1 MGEQNDMAEMTD
13 ISTTPRWYVIH
24 TYAGYENKVAS
35 DLMAIVE
42 NRKLQ
47 DMIMDVKIPTETVTE
62 IVTKLVTQR
71 DENGKIVRDE
81 NGDAVKVEEHVEKE
95 VEHKLFPG
103 YVLVKMVMTNET
115 WFIVRNTRGCTGF
128 VGHDAKLVPDS
139 KPVPLTDEEAAKW
152 GVEIKS
158 DRFAFEVGEAVKI
171 IEGSMTG
178 YSGVVNSI
186 DKDTRTVYMTI
197 DLMSRKVEAEVDASS
212 VVPLN

>member
-1 MGEQNDMAEMTD
+1 MAEITD
-13 ISTTPRWYVIH
+13 VSGTANWYVIH

-35 DLMAIVE
+35 DLMTIVE

-47 DMIMDVKIPTETVTE
+47 DMIMDVKIPTETVKET
-62 IVTKLVTQR
+62 VT
-71 DENGKIVRDE
+71 
-81 NGDAVKVEEHVEKE
+81 VKKDGVEQQVERE

-128 VGHDAKLVPDS
+128 VGHDSKLVPDS

-152 GVEIKS
+152 GVEMKS
-158 DRFAFEVGEAVKI
+158 ERFAFEVGEEVKVVD
-171 IEGSMTG
+171 GSM
-178 YSGVVNSI
+178 SGHKAVVNSI
-186 DKDTRTVYMTI
+186 DHEAKTATI
-197 DLMSRKVEAEVDASS
+197 TLDMFGRKVDAEVDLSS

>member
-1 MGEQNDMAEMTD
+1 MADMTD
-13 ISTTPRWYVIH
+13 VSGSPHWYVIH

-35 DLMAIVE
+35 DLMTIVE

-47 DMIMDVKIPTETVTE
+47 DMILDVKIPTETVTE
-62 IVTKLVTQR
+62 TVT
-71 DENGKIVRDE
+71 
-81 NGDAVKVEEHVEKE
+81 VKKGGVEQQVERE

-103 YVLVKMVMTNET
+103 YVLVKMVMTNDT

-128 VGHDAKLVPDS
+128 VGHDSKLVPDS

-158 DRFAFEVGEAVKI
+158 ERFAFEVGEEVKVV
-171 IEGSMTG
+171 EGSMIG
-178 YSGVVNSI
+178 HIGIVNSI
-186 DKDTRTVYMTI
+186 DLDAKTVYITI
-197 DLMSRKVEAEVDASS
+197 DMFGRKTEAEVDISS

>member
-1 MGEQNDMAEMTD
+1 MADMTD
-13 ISTTPRWYVIH
+13 VSGSPRWYVIH

-35 DLMAIVE
+35 DLQTIVE

-47 DMIMDVKIPTETVTE
+47 DMILDVKIPTETVTE
-62 IVTKLVTQR
+62 TVT
-71 DENGKIVRDE
+71 
-81 NGDAVKVEEHVEKE
+81 VKKDGVEQQVERQ

-103 YVLVKMVMTNET
+103 YVLVKMVMTNDT

-128 VGHDAKLVPDS
+128 VGHDSKLVPDS

-158 DRFAFEVGEAVKI
+158 ERFAFEVGEEVKV

-178 YSGVVNSI
+178 HIGVVNSI
-186 DKDTRTVYMTI
+186 DAEAKTVYITI
-197 DLMSRKVEAEVDASS
+197 DMFGRKTEAEVDISS

>member
-1 MGEQNDMAEMTD
+1 MADMTD
-13 ISTTPRWYVIH
+13 VSGTAHWYVIH

-35 DLMAIVE
+35 DLQTIVE

-47 DMIMDVKIPTETVTE
+47 DMILDVKIPTETVKET
-62 IVTKLVTQR
+62 VT
-71 DENGKIVRDE
+71 
-81 NGDAVKVEEHVEKE
+81 VKKDGVEQQVERE

-103 YVLVKMVMTNET
+103 YVLVKMVMTNDT

-128 VGHDAKLVPDS
+128 VGHDSKLVPDS
-139 KPVPLTDEEAAKW
+139 KPVPLTEEEAARW

-158 DRFAFEVGEAVKI
+158 ERFAFEVGEEVKV

-178 YSGVVNSI
+178 YIGIVNSI
-186 DKDTRTVYMTI
+186 DLESKTVYITI
-197 DLMSRKVEAEVDASS
+197 DMFGRKTEAEVDISS

>member
-1 MGEQNDMAEMTD
+1 MADMTEIAA
-13 ISTTPRWYVIH
+13 TPHWYVIH

-35 DLMAIVE
+35 DLMTIVE

-62 IVTKLVTQR
+62 IVTKVVTLK
-71 DENGKIVRDE
+71 DENGKSVKDE
-81 NGDAVKVEEHVEKE
+81 SGHVVKVEQQVEQQ

-103 YVLVKMVMTNET
+103 YVLVKMVMTNDT

-128 VGHDAKLVPDS
+128 VGHDSKLVPDS
-139 KPVPLTDEEAAKW
+139 KPVPLTEEEAAKW

-158 DRFAFEVGEAVKI
+158 EKFAFEAGEEVKV
-171 IEGSMTG
+171 IEGSMSG
-178 YSGVVNSI
+178 HIGVVNSI
-186 DKDTRTVYMTI
+186 DHDAKTVNITLDMFG
-197 DLMSRKVEAEVDASS
+197 RKVEAEVDLAS

>member
-1 MGEQNDMAEMTD
+1 MADMTD
-13 ISTTPRWYVIH
+13 VSGTAHWYVIH

-35 DLMAIVE
+35 DLQTIVE

-47 DMIMDVKIPTETVTE
+47 DMILDVKIPTETVKET
-62 IVTKLVTQR
+62 VT
-71 DENGKIVRDE
+71 
-81 NGDAVKVEEHVEKE
+81 VKKDGVEQQVERE

-103 YVLVKMVMTNET
+103 YVLVKMVMTNDT

-128 VGHDAKLVPDS
+128 VGHDSKLVPDS

-158 DRFAFEVGEAVKI
+158 EKFAFEVGEEVKV

-178 YSGVVNSI
+178 YIGVVNSI
-186 DKDTRTVYMTI
+186 DLEAKTVYITI
-197 DLMSRKVEAEVDASS
+197 DMFGRKTEAEVDISS

>member
-1 MGEQNDMAEMTD
+1 MADMTD
-13 ISTTPRWYVIH
+13 VSGTAHWYVIH

-35 DLMAIVE
+35 DLQTIVE

-47 DMIMDVKIPTETVTE
+47 DMILDVKIPTETVKET
-62 IVTKLVTQR
+62 VT
-71 DENGKIVRDE
+71 
-81 NGDAVKVEEHVEKE
+81 VKKDGVEQQVERE

-103 YVLVKMVMTNET
+103 YVLVKMVMTNDT
-115 WFIVRNTRGCTGF
+115 WFIVLNTRGCTGF
-128 VGHDAKLVPDS
+128 VGHDSKLVPDS

-158 DRFAFEVGEAVKI
+158 ERFAFEMGEEVKV

-178 YSGVVNSI
+178 HIGVVNSI
-186 DKDTRTVYMTI
+186 DLEAKTVYITI
-197 DLMSRKVEAEVDASS
+197 DMFGRKTEAEVGISS

>member
-1 MGEQNDMAEMTD
+1 MTD
-13 ISTTPRWYVIH
+13 VSGTAHWYVIH

-35 DLMAIVE
+35 DLQMIVE

-47 DMIMDVKIPTETVTE
+47 DMILDVKIPTETVRET
-62 IVTKLVTQR
+62 VT
-71 DENGKIVRDE
+71 
-81 NGDAVKVEEHVEKE
+81 VKKDGVEQQVERE

-103 YVLVKMVMTNET
+103 YVLVKMVMTNDT

-128 VGHDAKLVPDS
+128 VGHDSKLVPDS

-158 DRFAFEVGEAVKI
+158 EKFAFEVGEEVKV

-178 YSGVVNSI
+178 YIGVVNSI
-186 DKDTRTVYMTI
+186 DLEAKTVYITI
-197 DLMSRKVEAEVDASS
+197 DMFGRKTEAEVDISS

>member
-1 MGEQNDMAEMTD
+1 MAD
-13 ISTTPRWYVIH
+13 TTGASGSAHWYVIH

-35 DLMAIVE
+35 DLMTIVE

-47 DMIMDVKIPTETVTE
+47 DMILDVKIPTETVTE
-62 IVTKLVTQR
+62 TVT
-71 DENGKIVRDE
+71 
-81 NGDAVKVEEHVEKE
+81 VKKGGVEQQVERE

-128 VGHDAKLVPDS
+128 VGHDSKLVPDS

-152 GVEIKS
+152 GVEMKS
-158 DRFAFEVGEAVKI
+158 ERFAFEAGEEVKVI
-171 IEGSMTG
+171 DGSMSG
-178 YSGVVNSI
+178 HVGVVNSI
-186 DKDTRTVYMTI
+186 DHEAKTAVITI
-197 DLMSRKVEAEVDASS
+197 DMFGRKIEAEVDLPS

>member
-1 MGEQNDMAEMTD
+1 MAETEAK
-13 ISTTPRWYVIH
+13 WYVVH
-24 TYAGYENKVAS
+24 TYSGYENKVKA
-35 DLMAIVE
+35 DLDKTIE

-47 DMIMDVKIPTETVTE
+47 DMILDVKIPTETVTE
-62 IVTKLVTQR
+62 TVT
-71 DENGKIVRDE
+71 
-81 NGDAVKVEEHVEKE
+81 VKKDGVEQQVERE

-128 VGHDAKLVPDS
+128 VGHDSKLVPDS

-158 DRFAFEVGEAVKI
+158 ERFAFEAGEEVKVI
-171 IEGSMTG
+171 DGSMSG
-178 YSGVVNSI
+178 YKGVVNSI
-186 DKDTRTVYMTI
+186 DYESKTATI
-197 DLMSRKVEAEVDASS
+197 TLDMFGRKVEAEVDLSS

>member
-1 MGEQNDMAEMTD
+1 MAD
-13 ISTTPRWYVIH
+13 TTGVSGTAHWYVIH

-35 DLMAIVE
+35 DLMTIVE

-47 DMIMDVKIPTETVTE
+47 DMILDVKIPTETVTE
-62 IVTKLVTQR
+62 TVT
-71 DENGKIVRDE
+71 
-81 NGDAVKVEEHVEKE
+81 VKKGGVEQQVERE

-128 VGHDAKLVPDS
+128 VGHDSKLVPDS

-152 GVEIKS
+152 GVEMKS
-158 DRFAFEVGEAVKI
+158 EKFAFEAGEEVKVI
-171 IEGSMTG
+171 DGSMYG
-178 YSGVVNSI
+178 HKGVVNSI
-186 DKDTRTVYMTI
+186 DHEAKTAVITI
-197 DLMSRKVEAEVDASS
+197 DMFGRKIEAEVDLAS

>member
-1 MGEQNDMAEMTD
+1 MTD
-13 ISTTPRWYVIH
+13 TTCVSGSAHWYVIH

-35 DLMAIVE
+35 DLMTIVE

-62 IVTKLVTQR
+62 TVT
-71 DENGKIVRDE
+71 
-81 NGDAVKVEEHVEKE
+81 VKKGGMEQQVERE

-128 VGHDAKLVPDS
+128 VGHDSKLVPDS
-139 KPVPLTDEEAAKW
+139 KPVPLTEEEAAKW
-152 GVEIKS
+152 GVEMKTE
-158 DRFAFEVGEAVKI
+158 RFAFEVGEEVKVV
-171 IEGSMTG
+171 EGSMSG
-178 YSGVVNSI
+178 HVGVVNSI
-186 DKDTRTVYMTI
+186 DYDAKTATI
-197 DLMSRKVEAEVDASS
+197 TLDMFGRKVDAEVDLSS

>member
-1 MGEQNDMAEMTD
+1 MADMTD
-13 ISTTPRWYVIH
+13 VSGTAHWYVIH

-35 DLMAIVE
+35 DLQTIVE

-47 DMIMDVKIPTETVTE
+47 DMILDVKIPTETVRET
-62 IVTKLVTQR
+62 VT
-71 DENGKIVRDE
+71 
-81 NGDAVKVEEHVEKE
+81 VKKDGVEQQVERE

-103 YVLVKMVMTNET
+103 YVLVKMVMTNDT

-128 VGHDAKLVPDS
+128 VGHDSKLVPDS

-158 DRFAFEVGEAVKI
+158 EKFAFEVGEEVKV

-178 YSGVVNSI
+178 YIGVVNSI
-186 DKDTRTVYMTI
+186 DLEAKTVYITI
-197 DLMSRKVEAEVDASS
+197 DMFGRKTEAEVDISS

>member
-1 MGEQNDMAEMTD
+1 MTD
-13 ISTTPRWYVIH
+13 TTGVSGSAHWYVIH

-35 DLMAIVE
+35 DLMTIVE

-47 DMIMDVKIPTETVTE
+47 DMIMDVKIPTETVVET
-62 IVTKLVTQR
+62 VT
-71 DENGKIVRDE
+71 
-81 NGDAVKVEEHVEKE
+81 VKKDGVEQQVERA

-128 VGHDAKLVPDS
+128 VGHDSKLVPDS

-152 GVEIKS
+152 GVEMKS
-158 DRFAFEVGEAVKI
+158 ERFAFEVGEEVKVVD
-171 IEGSMTG
+171 GSMSG
-178 YSGVVNSI
+178 HKGVVNGI
-186 DKDTRTVYMTI
+186 DYEAKTATI
-197 DLMSRKVEAEVDASS
+197 TLDMFGRKVDAEVDLSS

>member
-1 MGEQNDMAEMTD
+1 MADMTD
-13 ISTTPRWYVIH
+13 VSGTAHWYVIH

-35 DLMAIVE
+35 DLQTIVE

-47 DMIMDVKIPTETVTE
+47 DMILDVKIPTETVKET
-62 IVTKLVTQR
+62 VT
-71 DENGKIVRDE
+71 
-81 NGDAVKVEEHVEKE
+81 VKKDGVEQQVERE

-103 YVLVKMVMTNET
+103 YVLVKMVMTNDT

-128 VGHDAKLVPDS
+128 VGHDSKLVPDS

-158 DRFAFEVGEAVKI
+158 ERFAFEVGEEVKV

-178 YSGVVNSI
+178 YIGVVNSI
-186 DKDTRTVYMTI
+186 DLEAKTVYITI
-197 DLMSRKVEAEVDASS
+197 DMFGRKTEAEVGISS

>member
-1 MGEQNDMAEMTD
+1 MADMTD
-13 ISTTPRWYVIH
+13 VSGSPRWYVIH

-35 DLMAIVE
+35 DLQTIVE

-47 DMIMDVKIPTETVTE
+47 DMILDVKIPTETVTE
-62 IVTKLVTQR
+62 TVT
-71 DENGKIVRDE
+71 
-81 NGDAVKVEEHVEKE
+81 VKKDGVEQQVERQ

-103 YVLVKMVMTNET
+103 YVLVKMVMTNDT

-128 VGHDAKLVPDS
+128 VGHDSKLVPDS

-158 DRFAFEVGEAVKI
+158 ERFAFEVGEEVKV

-178 YSGVVNSI
+178 HIGVVNSI
-186 DKDTRTVYMTI
+186 DTEAKTVYITI
-197 DLMSRKVEAEVDASS
+197 DMFGRKTEAEVDISS

>member
-1 MGEQNDMAEMTD
+1 MADMTD
-13 ISTTPRWYVIH
+13 VSGTARWYVIH

-35 DLMAIVE
+35 DLQTIVE

-47 DMIMDVKIPTETVTE
+47 DMILDVKIPTETVKETVTE
-62 IVTKLVTQR
+62 KK
-71 DENGKIVRDE
+71 DG
-81 NGDAVKVEEHVEKE
+81 VERQVERE

-103 YVLVKMVMTNET
+103 YVLVKMVMTNDT

-128 VGHDAKLVPDS
+128 VGHDSKLVPDS
-139 KPVPLTDEEAAKW
+139 KPVPLTDEEAARW

-158 DRFAFEVGEAVKI
+158 ERFAFEVGEEVKV

-178 YSGVVNSI
+178 YIGVVNSI
-186 DKDTRTVYMTI
+186 DTDAKTVYITI
-197 DLMSRKVEAEVDASS
+197 DMFGRKTEAEVDISS

>member
-1 MGEQNDMAEMTD
+1 MAD
-13 ISTTPRWYVIH
+13 TTGVSGSAHWYVIH

-35 DLMAIVE
+35 DLMTIVE

-62 IVTKLVTQR
+62 TVT
-71 DENGKIVRDE
+71 
-81 NGDAVKVEEHVEKE
+81 VKKDGVEQQVERE

-103 YVLVKMVMTNET
+103 YVLVKMVMTNQT

-128 VGHDAKLVPDS
+128 VGHDSKLVPDS

-152 GVEIKS
+152 GVEMKS
-158 DRFAFEVGEAVKI
+158 ERFAFEVGEEVKVVR
-171 IEGSMTG
+171 GSMSGHTG
-178 YSGVVNSI
+178 IVNSI
-186 DKDTRTVYMTI
+186 DHEAKTANINLDMFG
-197 DLMSRKVEAEVDASS
+197 RKVEAEVDLSS

>member
-1 MGEQNDMAEMTD
+1 MADMTD
-13 ISTTPRWYVIH
+13 VSGTAHWYVIH

-35 DLMAIVE
+35 DLQTIVE

-47 DMIMDVKIPTETVTE
+47 DMILDVKIPTETVKET
-62 IVTKLVTQR
+62 VT
-71 DENGKIVRDE
+71 
-81 NGDAVKVEEHVEKE
+81 VKKDGVEQQVERE

-103 YVLVKMVMTNET
+103 YVLVKMVMTNDT

-128 VGHDAKLVPDS
+128 VGHDSKLVPDS

-158 DRFAFEVGEAVKI
+158 ERFAFEMGEEVKV

-178 YSGVVNSI
+178 HIGVVNSI
-186 DKDTRTVYMTI
+186 DLEAKTVYITI
-197 DLMSRKVEAEVDASS
+197 DMFGRKTEAEVGISS